1 MKHYF
6 LLILFIPTIVSG
18 QTIDSLLGLAI
29 QNNHGLKSLSLDYEA
44 AQQKA
49 RQVGGLPDP
58 RVSLGLGVSP
68 IQTRLGPQVARVGV
82 QQAIPQRGLLN
93 KKRSIA
99 QSRAEIQSSLES
111 MQILDIEYLIKSTYA
126 QLIQIKEEQHIID
139 KKLVVFEGLEEL
151 AKSKLR
157 SGKGSLSDNLL
168 IERSRVDMQNQ
179 KELLEKEK
187 ESYLIK
193 INRWTGRPLLTDV
206 NLVDTSIRSSTSSVA
221 VSVDQHP
228 RLQWLDQQIRV
239 SEEEAELTTIQ
250 QKPSIMV
257 GLDYALVTS
266 RKDVEIP
273 GNGQDILM
281 PMGSINIPIN
291 QSVYQAKRQEER
303 LNQASISERIEDT
316 KSSFEAAISTA
327 ISDIEYVEIG
337 IEKIRGLQ
345 EITIETIKLM
355 KTEYASEGTGLE
367 EILRLEMDLLEYE
380 IQLSKMNMRKAIGYA
395 TLQIFN

>member
-1 MKHYF
+1 MKYYF
-6 LLILFIPTIVSG
+6 LLILFMPTTLSG
-18 QTIDSLLGLAI
+18 QSIDSLIEMAI
-29 QNNHGLKSLSLDYEA
+29 QNNHGLKSLSLEYEA

-49 RQVGGLPDP
+49 GQVGGLPDP

-82 QQAIPQRGLLN
+82 QQAIPQKGLLI

-99 QSRAEIQSSLES
+99 QSRAEIKASLES
-111 MQILDIEYLIKSTYA
+111 MQLLDIEYAIRTAYA
-126 QLIQIKEEQHIID
+126 QLIQIKEEQSIIN

-168 IERSRVDMQNQ
+168 IERSRIDILNQ
-179 KELLEKEK
+179 KDLLEKEK

-193 INRWTGRPLLTDV
+193 INRWTGRPLLTEV
-206 NLVDTSIRSSTSSVA
+206 NLVDTTIRSNTSSV
-221 VSVDQHP
+221 SIDLHP
-228 RLQWLDQQIRV
+228 KLQWLDQQIQV
-239 SEEEAELTTIQ
+239 SEEEAELTNIE

-266 RKDVEIP
+266 RKDVEIS
-273 GNGQDILM
+273 GNGRDVLM
-281 PMGSINIPIN
+281 PMGSINIPLN
-291 QSVYQAKRQEER
+291 RSVYQSRRQEER
-303 LNQASISERIEDT
+303 LNQASILERIQDT
-316 KSSFEAAISTA
+316 KSSFEAAISSA

-337 IEKIRGLQ
+337 IEKIKDLQ
-345 EITIETIKLM
+345 EITMETIKLM

-380 IQLSKMNMRKAIGYA
+380 IQLSMMNLRKSIGYA